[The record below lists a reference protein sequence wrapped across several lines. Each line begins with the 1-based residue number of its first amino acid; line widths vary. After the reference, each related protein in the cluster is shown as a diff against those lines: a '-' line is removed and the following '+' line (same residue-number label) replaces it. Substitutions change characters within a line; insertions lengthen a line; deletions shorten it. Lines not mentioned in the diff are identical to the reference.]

1 MAACLVVIAS
11 INYIYYETISYMP
24 FCCLYRR
31 DPQPSALVPPAYWVI
46 AEALPDIAYF
56 DIKEEDLDS
65 NEEVLGPLLNKNG
78 NRQQA
83 TK

>member
-1 MAACLVVIAS
+1 M
-11 INYIYYETISYMP
+11 
-24 FCCLYRR
+24 
-31 DPQPSALVPPAYWVI
+31 PPAYWVI